1 MLLELTGH
9 ALLSNNFAL
18 FSRCFHLPHIIETAD
33 HKRVLN
39 TLEELQAVF
48 DSVVDDY
55 ARRRVTNLVRI
66 TEEAEFRSDTR
77 LEAAHI
83 THMMSGDQR
92 VKDPFPCFS
101 VLELIDDRWQ
111 ITASQYA
118 VDTDTTVGRAL
129 AENTT
134 LEATTSVRTEQGNDN
149 D

>member
-55 ARRRVTNLVRI
+55 SRRRVNNLVRI
-66 TEEAEFRSDTR
+66 TEEAEFRSATR

-101 VLELIDDRWQ
+101 VLEFIDDRWQ

-118 VDTDTTVGRAL
+118 SR
-129 AENTT
+129 
-134 LEATTSVRTEQGNDN
+134 
-149 D
+149 